1 LTTENPVF
9 WTGDIPAAVSMVKKI
24 DQIDRAGCRR
34 VFEDRFTAARMAAD
48 YVALYTQLISEETIP
63 LEGEFSGASEAEQK
77 PRVDLKI
84 VRREL

>member
-1 LTTENPVF
+1 
-9 WTGDIPAAVSMVKKI
+9 MVKKI

-63 LEGEFSGASEAEQK
+63 LESEFS
-77 PRVDLKI
+77 
-84 VRREL
+84 